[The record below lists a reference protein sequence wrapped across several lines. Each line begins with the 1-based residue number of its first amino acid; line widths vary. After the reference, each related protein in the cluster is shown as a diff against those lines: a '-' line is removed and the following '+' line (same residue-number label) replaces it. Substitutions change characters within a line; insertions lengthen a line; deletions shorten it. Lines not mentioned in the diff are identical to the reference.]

1 MFNRNNLPYELLLIT
16 QQQTELRNAIGK
28 NMSNDIKLSRAQI
41 SKIIQSWRFL
51 SSLLS
56 KLEDP
61 LIKVAVPFAKIIS
74 VPLAITADVSEI
86 DAEIQKKIYVSGITT
101 LIMNE

>member
-41 SKIIQSWRFL
+41 SKIIQS
-51 SSLLS
+51 
-56 KLEDP
+56 
-61 LIKVAVPFAKIIS
+61 
-74 VPLAITADVSEI
+74 
-86 DAEIQKKIYVSGITT
+86 
-101 LIMNE
+101 